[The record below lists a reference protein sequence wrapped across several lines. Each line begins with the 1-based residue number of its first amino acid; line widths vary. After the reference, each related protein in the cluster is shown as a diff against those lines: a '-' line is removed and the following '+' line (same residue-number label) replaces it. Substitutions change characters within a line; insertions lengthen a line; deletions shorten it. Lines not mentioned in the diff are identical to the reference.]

1 MSSLSSIVNSQP
13 LSSQYTNI
21 HIPIPSIWNGNVD
34 FTLWNI
40 HTMKYGHSHYVE
52 WEYGLYIMTFPFLYM
67 QITYTK
73 SLYCLYM
80 YWIHNVQSTFPF
92 HMGWVGMRI
101 LLFVYKHTNCVNL
114 NIKMKYLPTQDQEA
128 GYCVLATPH
137 TLFVIGLNHLIVWIN
152 RGWMNGYMNGWMDG
166 WMDREMNGWMDEW
179 MDGWMDACMDGWM
192 HACMNG
198 RMDGGMNGWM
208 DGWIEEWMDEWMDEW
223 MEGWMEGWMD
233 NGWMDKC

>member
-1 MSSLSSIVNSQP
+1 
-13 LSSQYTNI
+13 
-21 HIPIPSIWNGNVD
+21 
-34 FTLWNI
+34 
-40 HTMKYGHSHYVE
+40 MKYTHYE
-52 WEYGLYIMTFPFLYM
+52 IWPFPLCGMGIWTLHYEIYTFPFLYM

-179 MDGWMDACMDGWM
+179 MDGWMHGWMDACMHEWKDGWRDEWMDGWM
-192 HACMNG
+192 DRGMNG
-198 RMDGGMNGWM
+198 WIDGWMNGGMNGGMDGQWM
-208 DGWIEEWMDEWMDEW
+208 DG
-223 MEGWMEGWMD
+223 
-233 NGWMDKC
+233 